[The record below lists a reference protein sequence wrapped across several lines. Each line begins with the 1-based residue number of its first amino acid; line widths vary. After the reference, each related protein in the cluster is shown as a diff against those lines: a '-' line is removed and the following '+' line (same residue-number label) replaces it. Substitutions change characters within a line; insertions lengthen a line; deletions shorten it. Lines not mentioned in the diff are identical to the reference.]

1 MVRAGGRFSFSQKS
15 LTVVSIL
22 IPVFDYDVRPL
33 VKELLQQGRLAGVF
47 FEILCLDDASNE
59 SFCVLNREIT
69 AWQGVRYEE
78 LPANVGRS
86 RIRNLLAEKARYE
99 YLLFMDCDSGV
110 VHSDYLARYLQHQ
123 EPDLLLYGGRCYSA
137 QPPAAQAYLL
147 HWHFGKK
154 REEIPV
160 AQRQADPYHS
170 FMTNNFWIPRSIFQT
185 IKFAEDLRE
194 YGHED
199 TLFGQELAAKQ
210 VRILHLDNPLEHLG
224 LEPAA
229 VFLQKNETAIKN
241 LVFLAQKGTPVT
253 TRLNHVFQTLKKL
266 RLNSIFSL
274 FFRPAE
280 PLIRRYLIQSKHPNL
295 LWLDVFKLGKICV
308 YTKIP

>member
-1 MVRAGGRFSFSQKS
+1 M
-15 LTVVSIL
+15 VSIL

-33 VKELLQQGRLAGVF
+33 VKELLQQGRLTDVI
-47 FEILCLDDASNE
+47 FEIICLDDGSKE
-59 SFCVLNREIT
+59 SFCLLNREIT

-78 LPANVGRS
+78 LPANLGRS
-86 RIRNLLAEKARYE
+86 RIRNLLAEKARFE
-99 YLLFMDCDSGV
+99 YLLFLDCDSGV
-110 VHSDYLARYLQHQ
+110 GRSDYLTSYLQHQ
-123 EPDLLLYGGRCYSA
+123 KPDLLLYGGRCYA
-137 QPPAAQAYLL
+137 DQPPAEQAYLL

-160 AQRQADPYHS
+160 VQRQEDPYHS

-185 IKFAEDLRE
+185 IRFAENLRE

-199 TLFGQELAAKQ
+199 TLFGQQLAAKQ

-224 LEPAA
+224 LEAAA

-241 LVFLAQKGTPVT
+241 LIFLAQNGMPVT
-253 TRLNHVFQTLKKL
+253 TRLNQAFLTLKRL
-266 RLNSIFSL
+266 RLNAIFSL
-274 FFRPAE
+274 FFRPVE

-295 LWLDVFKLGKICV
+295 LWLDVFKLGKMCV
-308 YTKIP
+308 FFKNSLTPNQP